1 LDLCAALFAIGSDGS
16 AGWKTFDEVK
26 EKKKKKS
33 LVNGIEIISKETR
46 MSNAFFFFLSIKRR
60 RRRKKK
66 CKSKAR

>member
-1 LDLCAALFAIGSDGS
+1 
-16 AGWKTFDEVK
+16 
-26 EKKKKKS
+26 
-33 LVNGIEIISKETR
+33 VNGIEIISKETR